1 VRRLPH
7 WGMVGCLAL
16 EWVALAVWVGGMIVL
31 SGAVIPAVFNTFGG
45 QDSGGMLLTRA
56 FDGYHR
62 FVIGAC
68 VILSA
73 AVWYRWWSGNP
84 IVAVGRG
91 EVIVLASM
99 VLIAGL
105 IMMVLHP
112 NAVALQTQA
121 FATKDETAKKAALEA
136 LFRVLMPTRSLYMM
150 NLVLGIVL
158 VVIKVNG
165 SLNLN
170 RKQS

>member
-1 VRRLPH
+1 MRRLPR

-112 NAVALQTQA
+112 NAVALQAQA

>member
-1 VRRLPH
+1 MRRVPR

-16 EWVALAVWVGGMIVL
+16 EWVALAVWVGGMVVL

-56 FDGYHR
+56 FEGYHR
-62 FVIGAC
+62 FVIGSC

-73 AVWYRWWSGNP
+73 AVWYRRWSGNP
-84 IVAVGRG
+84 MVEVGRS
-91 EVIVLASM
+91 ELIVLAIM

-112 NAVALQTQA
+112 NAVALQAQA
-121 FATKDETAKKAALEA
+121 FATKDETAKKMALEA
-136 LFRVLMPTRSLYMM
+136 LFRVLMPIRSLYMV

-158 VVIKVNG
+158 VGIKVNH
-165 SLNLN
+165 SLDLN
-170 RKQS
+170 RKPS

>member
-1 VRRLPH
+1 MRRLPR
-7 WGMVGCLAL
+7 WGMIGCLTL
-16 EWVALAVWVGGMIVL
+16 EWVALAVWVGGMVVL
-31 SGAVIPAVFNTFGG
+31 SGAVIPAVFNTFGA

-56 FDGYHR
+56 FEGYHR

-73 AVWYRWWSGNP
+73 AVWYRRWSGDP

-91 EVIVLASM
+91 EMIVLAIM

-112 NAVALQTQA
+112 NAVALQAQA
-121 FATKDETAKKAALEA
+121 FATKDETARKTALEA
-136 LFRVLMPTRSLYMM
+136 LFRVLMPIRSLYMV

-158 VVIKVNG
+158 VAVKVNR
-165 SLNLN
+165 SLDLN
-170 RKQS
+170 RRQL

>member
-1 VRRLPH
+1 MRRLPH

-99 VLIAGL
+99 ALIAGL

>member
-1 VRRLPH
+1 MRRLPH

-112 NAVALQTQA
+112 NAVALQAQA

>member
-1 VRRLPH
+1 
-7 WGMVGCLAL
+7 MVGCLAL

-112 NAVALQTQA
+112 NAVALQAQA

-158 VVIKVNG
+158 VVIKVSG